1 MTNPIPNNEKERLE
15 ALKSYHIMDSLSE
28 IEFNAIT
35 KLAASICGVPIAL
48 ISLLDENRQW
58 FKAKFGINVD
68 ETPRNI
74 SFCQHAILDKTI
86 FEVENALE
94 SNIFRENPLVTNDPS
109 IRFYAG
115 APLIDPNGF
124 NLGTLCVIDR
134 QPKKLTEDQKEALEI
149 LAAKVVALILLRKS
163 KKDLEDSKNE
173 IEAILSG
180 LQEGIVFQNT
190 EGEILRCNKSA
201 EKILGLSYDQMIGK
215 NSVDPSWRS
224 IHEDGSDFPGNT
236 HPAMVTLSTKEPLS
250 DVIMGVHK
258 PNNELTW
265 ISINS
270 VPIFSA
276 ENAVEISKMRRG

>member
-124 NLGTLCVIDR
+124 CQQR
-134 QPKKLTEDQKEALEI
+134 
-149 LAAKVVALILLRKS
+149 
-163 KKDLEDSKNE
+163 
-173 IEAILSG
+173 
-180 LQEGIVFQNT
+180 
-190 EGEILRCNKSA
+190 
-201 EKILGLSYDQMIGK
+201 
-215 NSVDPSWRS
+215 
-224 IHEDGSDFPGNT
+224 
-236 HPAMVTLSTKEPLS
+236 
-250 DVIMGVHK
+250 
-258 PNNELTW
+258 
-265 ISINS
+265 
-270 VPIFSA
+270 
-276 ENAVEISKMRRG
+276 